1 MGHFSVEV
9 YALPGSDLSG
19 NQQLGV
25 RPSLIDP
32 SLDKTI
38 KRPTYCPTLSYL
50 VRHMASAAFLNEVI
64 SSAGVSVD
72 KLSAALHIT
81 KSELAIAAGLSRDA
95 VSKAARSHSVTTQS
109 RLREMSEIINR
120 VIPWAG
126 SELAA
131 YAWYRSQPL
140 PSFGDA
146 TAEELVRQGQ
156 GERVRAYLGRI
167 AAGGFA

>member
-1 MGHFSVEV
+1 
-9 YALPGSDLSG
+9 
-19 NQQLGV
+19 
-25 RPSLIDP
+25 
-32 SLDKTI
+32 
-38 KRPTYCPTLSYL
+38 
-50 VRHMASAAFLNEVI
+50 MAGAAFLSEV
-64 SSAGVSVD
+64 SGEKGVSAD
-72 KLSAALHIT
+72 RLSAALHIT
-81 KSELAIAAGLSRDA
+81 KSELALAAGLSRDA
-95 VSKAARSHSVTTQS
+95 VSKAARSNSVTTQA

-146 TAEELVRQGQ
+146 TAEELVRQGH
-156 GERVRAYLGRI
+156 GEKVRAYLGRI

>member
-1 MGHFSVEV
+1 
-9 YALPGSDLSG
+9 
-19 NQQLGV
+19 
-25 RPSLIDP
+25 
-32 SLDKTI
+32 
-38 KRPTYCPTLSYL
+38 
-50 VRHMASAAFLNEVI
+50 MAHAAFLSEV
-64 SSAGVSVD
+64 SDANGVSVD
-72 KLSAALHIT
+72 KLSSALHIT
-81 KSELAIAAGLSRDA
+81 KSELALAAGLSRDA
-95 VSKAARSHSVTTQS
+95 VSKAARSSSIATQS

-156 GERVRAYLGRI
+156 GEKVRTYLGRI

>member
-1 MGHFSVEV
+1 M
-9 YALPGSDLSG
+9 
-19 NQQLGV
+19 V
-25 RPSLIDP
+25 RQ
-32 SLDKTI
+32 
-38 KRPTYCPTLSYL
+38 
-50 VRHMASAAFLNEVI
+50 MASAAFLSEV
-64 SSAGVSVD
+64 SGDKGVSVD
-72 KLSAALHIT
+72 RLSAALHIT
-81 KSELAIAAGLSRDA
+81 KSELALAAGLSRDA
-95 VSKAARSHSVTTQS
+95 VSKAARSNSIATQS

-120 VIPWAG
+120 VIPWTG

-156 GERVRAYLGRI
+156 GEKVRTYLGRI

>member
-1 MGHFSVEV
+1 
-9 YALPGSDLSG
+9 
-19 NQQLGV
+19 
-25 RPSLIDP
+25 
-32 SLDKTI
+32 
-38 KRPTYCPTLSYL
+38 
-50 VRHMASAAFLNEVI
+50 MASVAFLSEVTGI
-64 SSAGVSVD
+64 HGVSVD
-72 KLSAALHIT
+72 RLSAALHIT

-95 VSKAARSHSVTTQS
+95 VSKAARSKSVATQS

-146 TAEELVRQGQ
+146 TAEELIRHGQ
-156 GERVRAYLGRI
+156 GEKVRAYLGRI